1 MKAYIT
7 AETMTKA
14 YKLHKKGV
22 DNATIAQVLSCSTPT
37 VERLTRIMRIG
48 ESGDVEALENVFG
61 RGCYKRM
68 KRAVR
73 EIYGLCP
80 DPGDATPDEATPA
93 DTARP
98 ASDSNAAFDT
108 IIDLLKRQNALLE
121 RFCAAFGVTETGGAE

>member
-61 RGCYKRM
+61 RGCYKRA

-80 DPGDATPDEATPA
+80 DRPPTQQDRQATATRRL
-93 DTARP
+93 TR
-98 ASDSNAAFDT
+98 
-108 IIDLLKRQNALLE
+108 
-121 RFCAAFGVTETGGAE
+121 